1 MENVL
6 VLKNE
11 TCSEVKKCSSQPHL
25 YPYDTKYDVTELKH
39 GQETGTD
46 TKTKLT
52 ADFAWE

>member
-25 YPYDTKYDVTELKH
+25 YSYDTKYDVTELKH

-52 ADFAWE
+52 ADFAWG

>member
-25 YPYDTKYDVTELKH
+25 YPYDTEYDVTELKH

-52 ADFAWE
+52 ADFA